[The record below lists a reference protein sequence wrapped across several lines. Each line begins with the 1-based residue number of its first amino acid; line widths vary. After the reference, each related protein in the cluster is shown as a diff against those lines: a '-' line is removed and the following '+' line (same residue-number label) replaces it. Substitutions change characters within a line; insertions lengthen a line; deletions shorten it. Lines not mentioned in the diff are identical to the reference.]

1 MKILELEDLL
11 PRLDESG
18 KDVDTWSEE
27 FVRLMKLADINTP
40 SSIHTWAMECV
51 EGKLRGV
58 LQDLVTINEDG
69 EEVYPNVKQMKKAL
83 EDALEVTPQLKC
95 KRLQKLKIK
104 KNETIKN
111 FNWRYKKLYNN
122 LPRLYQE
129 FITVDDYAESIS
141 YRPYA
146 RAQVI
151 TNQCVDLEEAFEE
164 AELAERAETNAK
176 NFSSDKVFTT
186 IYPANKGSH
195 QHPFSLFR
203 SNYSSR
209 RNDVKSIQSNRTGK
223 TESKKVNKNKEIR
236 CYKCYQLGHVM
247 KSCPYSY
254 KELAEME
261 ESGKLEENR
270 RSLN

>member
-27 FVRLMKLADINTP
+27 FVRFMKLTDINTP
-40 SSIHTWAMECV
+40 SSILAWAMECV
-51 EGKLRGV
+51 ERKLRGV

-83 EDALEVTPQLKC
+83 EDALEVTSQLKC
-95 KRLQKLKIK
+95 KRLQNLKIK

-164 AELAERAETNAK
+164 AELADRAETNDK
-176 NFSSDKVFTT
+176 NFSSDKVSPPFILLTKKATNIHLGYLEVITRQVGT
-186 IYPANKGSH
+186 I
-195 QHPFSLFR
+195 
-203 SNYSSR
+203 
-209 RNDVKSIQSNRTGK
+209 NRTEQKKLKARKLIK
-223 TESKKVNKNKEIR
+223 TKNLDATNAI
-236 CYKCYQLGHVM
+236 
-247 KSCPYSY
+247 
-254 KELAEME
+254 
-261 ESGKLEENR
+261 N
-270 RSLN
+270 

>member
-1 MKILELEDLL
+1 M
-11 PRLDESG
+11 
-18 KDVDTWSEE
+18 
-27 FVRLMKLADINTP
+27 
-40 SSIHTWAMECV
+40 
-51 EGKLRGV
+51 
-58 LQDLVTINEDG
+58 
-69 EEVYPNVKQMKKAL
+69 
-83 EDALEVTPQLKC
+83 TPQLKR

-151 TNQCVDLEEAFEE
+151 TNQCFDLEEAFEE
-164 AELAERAETNAK
+164 AKLAERAETNAK
-176 NFSSDKVFTT
+176 NFSSDKDFTT

-195 QHPFSLFR
+195 QHPFRLFR
-203 SNYSSR
+203 SNYSSS
-209 RNDVKSIQSNRTGK
+209 RNNQSNRTEK
-223 TESKKVNKNKEIR
+223 TGSKKVNKNKEFR

-270 RSLN
+270 